1 MHPATRPAEL
11 PRPVSATHTFAP
23 RPATRRTQLI
33 LDEAS
38 AILQNIS
45 LDASYQAAPGRRTLD
60 GRYPSEIFVNGA
72 GVLLNLTFGEV
83 TGCHPNTIFY
93 SAPPAPSPIIP

>member
-1 MHPATRPAEL
+1 MPQGATLA
-11 PRPVSATHTFAP
+11 
-23 RPATRRTQLI
+23 LI

-38 AILQNIS
+38 AILQNIP
-45 LDASYQAAPGRRTLD
+45 LDASYQAAPSRRTPD
-60 GRYPSEIFVNGA
+60 GKYPSEIFVNGA

-93 SAPPAPSPIIP
+93 SAPPLLRSPAPSPSPRRSPTSAF